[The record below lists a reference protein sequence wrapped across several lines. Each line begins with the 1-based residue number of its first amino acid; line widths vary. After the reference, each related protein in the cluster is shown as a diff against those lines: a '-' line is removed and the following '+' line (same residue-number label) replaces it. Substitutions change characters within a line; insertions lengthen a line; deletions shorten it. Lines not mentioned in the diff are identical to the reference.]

1 MIHLQKPRIAITMGD
16 PLGIGPEIVIKA
28 MTHKNIFEA
37 CDPVIVGDSEILYK
51 AAQMTNN
58 IHIFEKIK
66 DMIVDIKVNN
76 ALADEASAGKA
87 AFEYIKASTELC
99 LDKITDSV
107 ATAPISKENL
117 RSGKIDY
124 IGHTEIYA
132 GLTNT
137 TDPLTMFET
146 GSLRV
151 FFLSRHVSL
160 RDAINLIK
168 KERLYNYIVKC
179 QEALRKLG
187 VAEGNMAV
195 ASLNPHSG
203 ENGMFG
209 DEEILEIIPA
219 VKKAREEGFNVAGP
233 ISADSVFHLAQ
244 TGRYNSVL
252 SLYHDQGHIA
262 TKTLD
267 FEGTISLTIGLPFLR
282 TSVDHG
288 TAPDIAWKGIAKE
301 RSMVEAIILSSKYAL
316 SYRG

>member
-1 MIHLQKPRIAITMGD
+1 
-16 PLGIGPEIVIKA
+16 
-28 MTHKNIFEA
+28 MTDSA
-37 CDPVIVGDSEILYK
+37 C
-51 AAQMTNN
+51 
-58 IHIFEKIK
+58 
-66 DMIVDIKVNN
+66 
-76 ALADEASAGKA
+76 AGKA

-99 LDKITDSV
+99 LRKETDSV

-117 RSGKIDY
+117 RLGKINY

-137 TDPLTMFET
+137 NDPLTMFET

-160 RDAINLIK
+160 KDAIELVK
-168 KERLYNYIVKC
+168 KDRLTEYIIKC
-179 QEALRKLG
+179 QKALKNLG
-187 VAEGNMAV
+187 ITEGTMAV

-209 DEEILEIIPA
+209 NEEISEIIPA
-219 VKKAREEGFNVAGP
+219 VNEARKSGFNVVGP

-244 TGRYNSVL
+244 TGRYNAVL

-301 RSMVEAIILSSKYAL
+301 RSMVEAIKLSAKYAL
-316 SYRG
+316 SYSL